1 MLPSGHDCAQSR
13 RGQGDSGLSAKPGG
27 CLSLVLLCTPPQFD
41 GLAKEEIQQVAADF
55 CSYQSIALELI
66 KTKQR
71 KETRFQIF
79 MQVCPS
85 PGQFLALVLP
95 WLPQVPPRGFRP
107 LPSALGSRKQSA
119 VPAPAAEGLDHL
131 RNAAPDQ
138 VPAAVGEHH
147 QAHRG

>member
-1 MLPSGHDCAQSR
+1 MWFSPA
-13 RGQGDSGLSAKPGG
+13 
-27 CLSLVLLCTPPQFD
+27 PPAQFD

-85 PGQFLALVLP
+85 PGWFLAPLI
-95 WLPQVPPRGFRP
+95 PP
-107 LPSALGSRKQSA
+107 PSN
-119 VPAPAAEGLDHL
+119 PTWGLSPSSL
-131 RNAAPDQ
+131 
-138 VPAAVGEHH
+138 
-147 QAHRG
+147 